1 MSVVDVAVAIL
12 IRGDGAVLFAQRPA
26 GKVYAGYWEFP
37 GGKIEPGES
46 ARAALDREL
55 EEELGVHLE
64 RAYPWIMQTFTYP
77 HATVRLHFFRVVA
90 WRGEPHGR
98 EDQAFAWRS
107 PQRMD
112 LAPMLPANTP
122 LLDALKLPCEYA
134 ISNAVDV
141 GASAFLAALDVR
153 LAAGLQLVQLRDK
166 TLPADARERLARAAL
181 ARTRAHGARLLVNGD
196 EALAH
201 AVGADGVH
209 FTSGQL
215 ARLRERPGFALCAAS
230 CHDATELARA
240 AALGLD
246 FVVLGPVH
254 PTPSHPDATTL
265 GWERFASLVAEC
277 SLPVF
282 ALGGV
287 AQRDLETAW
296 AHGAHGI
303 AMVRGAW

>member
-122 LLDALKLPCEYA
+122 LLDALSMPFEYG
-134 ISNAVDV
+134 ISNAL
-141 GASAFLAALDVR
+141 ASHHLKKLR
-153 LAAGLQLVQLRDK
+153 EAGLVKTRRRGAWLHCRLDERTLLSLADRLRD
-166 TLPADARERLARAAL
+166 LALRGGQASSACCGADARK
-181 ARTRAHGARLLVNGD
+181 GA
-196 EALAH
+196 
-201 AVGADGVH
+201 
-209 FTSGQL
+209 
-215 ARLRERPGFALCAAS
+215 
-230 CHDATELARA
+230 
-240 AALGLD
+240 
-246 FVVLGPVH
+246 
-254 PTPSHPDATTL
+254 
-265 GWERFASLVAEC
+265 
-277 SLPVF
+277 
-282 ALGGV
+282 
-287 AQRDLETAW
+287 
-296 AHGAHGI
+296 
-303 AMVRGAW
+303 